1 MGKGKKAKDMTDNSN
16 PESAFV
22 DTDFFVRYSKAILY
36 SIVAVMLVL
45 LLVYRIVSSSH
56 TNAERDYLSAEADY
70 SRLYSSQDQ
79 GEEFLSNLQD
89 ILNRRVE
96 LHPKYDG
103 LIAQALLKRGD
114 LTLAKEFATLALK
127 RVGQDFRAY
136 YGDYSENTLLIY
148 EGKFEEALERAK
160 TLKTALLKSPQIY
173 STDEVEKY
181 YGEALFAYNLLRIAM
196 LEQEVGRPE
205 AEREAWEELIR
216 HAGWDGTSL
225 ENSESKNVSSVA
237 YQQIWS
243 NFRENGITLLDYIK
257 ERQQSFAN

>member
-1 MGKGKKAKDMTDNSN
+1 MSKGKKTYNTSDNSN
-16 PESAFV
+16 LEFF
-22 DTDFFVRYSKAILY
+22 DTDFFVRHSRTILY

-56 TNAERDYLSAEADY
+56 ANAERDYLSAEADY
-70 SRLYSSQDQ
+70 SRLYSSQGQ
-79 GEEFLSNLQD
+79 GDEYLSNLQD

-96 LHPKYDG
+96 LHSKYDG

-114 LTLAKEFATLALK
+114 VTTAKEFATMALQ
-127 RVGQDFRAY
+127 RVNKDFRAY

-148 EGKFEEALERAK
+148 EGNFGEALERAK

-173 STDEVEKY
+173 STGEAEKY

-196 LEQEVGRPE
+196 LEQEAGSSE
-205 AEREAWEELIR
+205 SEREAWEELIR
-216 HAGWDGTSL
+216 YSGWD
-225 ENSESKNVSSVA
+225 ENSSDDSLFKNTRSIA
-237 YQQIWS
+237 YQQILS